1 MVNGDLGQVGERAVT
16 LVGKVELKQKVEFV
30 TIHHLNMEETNVILS
45 IQRRLQAELSVQQIL
60 VLKV

>member
-30 TIHHLNMEETNVILS
+30 TIHHLNMEETNVIL
-45 IQRRLQAELSVQQIL
+45 
-60 VLKV
+60 